1 MSKTTLKTITEPQ
14 EILQWQ
20 KKPLKKHRQDFMVS
34 VVIVGTLPQ
43 QKRLTENPLI
53 VQYVENPL
61 FNDRMNATSRHSF
74 IK

>member
-53 VQYVENPL
+53 VQYVENHL
-61 FNDRMNATSRHSF
+61 FNDRMNVISRHSF